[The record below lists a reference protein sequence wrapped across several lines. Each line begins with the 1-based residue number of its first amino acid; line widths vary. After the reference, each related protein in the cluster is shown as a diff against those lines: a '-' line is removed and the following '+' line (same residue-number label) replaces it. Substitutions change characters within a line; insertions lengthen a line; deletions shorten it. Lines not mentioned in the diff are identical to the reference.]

1 MNRIKSRAFLA
12 SHAAEAWRRQYA
24 SAIANHRDD
33 YDAKRRATY
42 HALLALGPTPDPD
55 EVDRIIGNGSWT
67 SNHCDECGEAAD
79 TVQVGQ
85 PPDYESRTADLCE
98 PCVRR
103 ALAEFEAVR
112 RGRENR

>member
-12 SHAAEAWRRQYA
+12 AHAAEAWRRQYA
-24 SAIANHRDD
+24 AAIENQHALFTG
-33 YDAKRRATY
+33 DAKRVAIY
-42 HALLALGPTPDPD
+42 DALRALGPTPDPD
-55 EVDRIIGNGSWT
+55 EVDRIIGNNSWT
-67 SNHCDECGEAAD
+67 SNHCDECGAPAD

-112 RGRENR
+112 RG